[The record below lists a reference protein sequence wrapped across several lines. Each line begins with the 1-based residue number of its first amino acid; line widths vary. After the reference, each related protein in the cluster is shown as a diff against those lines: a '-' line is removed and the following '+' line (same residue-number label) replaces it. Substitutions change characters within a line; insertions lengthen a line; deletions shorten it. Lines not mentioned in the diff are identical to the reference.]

1 MAISRKPSAPGE
13 AKAVDVDALIG
24 RGGSPAKATDKA
36 IDQEPQGVVPIV
48 LRVPSD
54 MLEKIDVSVKARPI
68 RTPRHTWLL
77 EAVHE
82 KLAREN
88 DIN

>member
-1 MAISRKPSAPGE
+1 MAITRKPSAPGE
-13 AKAVDVDALIG
+13 AKDVDVDALID
-24 RGGSPAKATDKA
+24 RGGSPAKVTDKA
-36 IDQEPQGVVPIV
+36 VVQEIGVVPIV

-54 MLEKIDVSVKARPI
+54 MLEKIDASVKARPI
-68 RTPRHTWLL
+68 RTPRQTWLL

-88 DIN
+88 DAS